1 MSWLFQNI
9 TLSEFYLTLSEF
21 YLDKIGQN
29 RDEIWIKGHGL
40 ALDTLKTC
48 FLELAK
54 CIKEVVSTYFEM
66 FVYKKSR
73 QNAARHR
80 FSAHS
85 KSKNAIVFP
94 TFHG

>member
-1 MSWLFQNI
+1 M
-9 TLSEFYLTLSEF
+9 
-21 YLDKIGQN
+21 DKIRQN

-40 ALDTLKTC
+40 ALGTFKTY

-54 CIKEVVSTYFEM
+54 CIKEVLSTYFEM

-73 QNAARHR
+73 QNAARYR

-85 KSKNAIVFP
+85 KSKNAIVSP
-94 TFHG
+94 TFRG